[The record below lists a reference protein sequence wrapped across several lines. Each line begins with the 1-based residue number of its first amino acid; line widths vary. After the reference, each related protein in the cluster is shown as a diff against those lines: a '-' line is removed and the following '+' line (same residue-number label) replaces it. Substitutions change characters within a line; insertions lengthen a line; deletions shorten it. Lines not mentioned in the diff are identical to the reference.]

1 MNIVHYKGH
10 EYFNYMK
17 YYDPN
22 DINIFIGGR
31 GTGKTY
37 SVHKNKYYKYIMQID
52 YDVENNI
59 FIHRDWHGRYVTYK
73 LCDVPVARGFIF
85 NFIHIEDYLKLKEE
99 ISSYEVTHTIE

>member
-1 MNIVHYKGH
+1 MNIVHYKGN

-37 SVHKNKYYKYIMQID
+37 SKHKNKYYKYMMQID
-52 YDVENNI
+52 YDGENNI
-59 FIHRDWHGRYVTYK
+59 FIHCDWQGRYVTYK

-85 NFIHIEDYLKLKEE
+85 NFIRFEDYLKLKEE